1 MQFNIISVSNRRT
14 PRKKIIQLMSAIK
27 DKEGAPNSSVN
38 INFIDDYR
46 ISRLNEEFRKKTGPT
61 DVLSF
66 NLDDDEG
73 PDSVL
78 GEIYI
83 STDTAEKNAKLNKL
97 TYTDEILR
105 LCCHG
110 FLHLLGYDHISKEDR
125 KKMEEKEDYYL
136 GRFS

>member
-1 MQFNIISVSNRRT
+1 MQFNIISDSRKKT
-14 PRKKIIQLMSAIK
+14 PRKKIAKLMLAIEK
-27 DKEGAPNSSVN
+27 KETAPNSSVN
-38 INFIDDYR
+38 INFINDHR
-46 ISRLNEEFRKKTGPT
+46 MSRLNEEFRKKTGTT

-83 STDTAEKNAKLNKL
+83 STETAEKNAKLNGV

-110 FLHLLGYDHISKEDR
+110 FLHLLGYDHEKSDDR
-125 KKMEEKEDYYL
+125 KVMEERESFYMGWQL
-136 GRFS
+136 

>member
-1 MQFNIISVSNRRT
+1 VRFNIISDSRKRT
-14 PRKKIIQLMSAIK
+14 PKKKILRLLNVITK
-27 DKEGAPNSSVN
+27 GETAPNSTVN
-38 INFIDDYR
+38 INLINDYR

-66 NLDDDEG
+66 NLDDDEE

-83 STDTAEKNAKLNKL
+83 STDTAERNAIKHGLS
-97 TYTDEILR
+97 YTDEILR

-110 FLHLLGYDHISKEDR
+110 FFHLLGYDHKNEKDR
-125 KKMEEKEDYYL
+125 KMMEKKENYYL
-136 GRFS
+136 GRCG

>member
-1 MQFNIISVSNRRT
+1 MQFNIISDSRKRT
-14 PRKKIIQLMSAIK
+14 PRKKILQLMSVIE
-27 DKEGAPNSSVN
+27 KEEAAPDSSVN
-38 INFIDDYR
+38 INFINDYR

-78 GEIYI
+78 GEIYV
-83 STDTAEKNAKLNKL
+83 STETAEKNAIQNNLP
-97 TYTDEILR
+97 YTDEILR

-110 FLHLLGYDHISKEDR
+110 FLHLLGYDHEDEKDR
-125 KKMEEKEDYYL
+125 HIMEEKENYYL
-136 GRFS
+136 GRLV